1 MPSCSFSD
9 DSVDR
14 RLLLKHVGWGN
25 LTQHHFL
32 PMSVSYGY
40 TGFGKKHRAKNLA
53 DFYRI
58 SLILRRMM

>member
-1 MPSCSFSD
+1 
-9 DSVDR
+9 VDR